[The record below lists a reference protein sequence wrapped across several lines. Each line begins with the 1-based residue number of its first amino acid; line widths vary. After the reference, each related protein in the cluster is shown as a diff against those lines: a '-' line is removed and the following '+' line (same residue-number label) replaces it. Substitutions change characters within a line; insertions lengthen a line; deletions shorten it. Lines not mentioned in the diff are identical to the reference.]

1 MLLQRTAPR
10 TAPGTAPDTA
20 SGTAPDTEPGKARRT
35 APRTNPWRRPAA
47 ALSAAALGAAL
58 LAGCGSGT
66 ADPAPGKDGGAPA
79 AAAGTFPVTVE
90 HAFGTTE
97 VTKAPR
103 RVVSVGYT
111 DDQAVL
117 ALGIKP
123 VGMVDQYPNPPG
135 TSPDVNTQWPWVKD
149 KWGDTR
155 PEVVM
160 NNGDTGPNYE
170 KIAALRP
177 DLIIAVYSE
186 IDRAAYDKLSR
197 IAPTVGRTKAEKEP
211 FSAPWQDNAV
221 HIAKALGQER
231 KGAALVKGIQDR
243 LDAARA
249 AHPEFAAQTAVA
261 LSWYKDA
268 AAPFTTTDVRGRLV
282 TGIGYKGQTEIDRIA
297 DGKFFTVLSPE
308 RMDLIDVDR
317 IFVIND
323 KADQEA
329 LKKSELFAN
338 LKAVRN
344 GKVSYLLD
352 SEGPAVGAAMSQGT
366 LLSLPYAIDEL
377 VKSAGQ

>member
-1 MLLQRTAPR
+1 MLLHRT
-10 TAPGTAPDTA
+10 T
-20 SGTAPDTEPGKARRT
+20 
-35 APRTNPWRRPAA
+35 RTNSRGRLTAVLCAA
-47 ALSAAALGAAL
+47 VLGVGL
-58 LAGCGSGT
+58 LAGCGSD
-66 ADPAPGKDGGAPA
+66 AKDPSAKKGDDAPA

-90 HAFGTTE
+90 HAFGSTK
-97 VTKAPR
+97 VAKAPR

-111 DDQAVL
+111 DDQAIL
-117 ALGIKP
+117 AFGIKP

-135 TSPDVNTQWPWVKD
+135 AGPDINTQWPWVKD

-186 IDRAAYDKLSR
+186 IDQAAYEKLSK

-221 HIAKALGQER
+221 HIAKALGQEA
-231 KGAALVKGIQDR
+231 KGTELVKGIQDK
-243 LDAARA
+243 LDAAKK
-249 AHPEFAAQTAVA
+249 AHPEFANQTAVA
-261 LSWYKDA
+261 LSWYKDS
-268 AAPFTTTDVRGRLV
+268 AAPFTSTDVRGRLV
-282 TGIGYKGQTEIDRIA
+282 TGTGFKYQTEIDKIA
-297 DGKFFTVLSPE
+297 DGKFYTTLSPE

-317 IFVIND
+317 IFVVND
-323 KADQEA
+323 KADTEA
-329 LKKSELFAN
+329 LKKFELFAN
-338 LKAVRN
+338 LAAVKN

-377 VKSAGQ
+377 VKSVGQV

>member
-1 MLLQRTAPR
+1 MLLQQTA
-10 TAPGTAPDTA
+10 
-20 SGTAPDTEPGKARRT
+20 
-35 APRTNPWRRPAA
+35 RTNSRRRLAA
-47 ALSAAALGAAL
+47 ALSAAALAVGL
-58 LAGCGSGT
+58 LAGCGSDPADKADKKSDGT
-66 ADPAPGKDGGAPA
+66 APAG
-79 AAAGTFPVTVE
+79 AGTFPVTVD
-90 HAFGTTE
+90 HAFGSTK
-97 VTKAPR
+97 VAKAPQ

-117 ALGIKP
+117 ALGTKP

-135 TSPDVNTQWPWVKD
+135 TSPDINTQWPWVKD

-160 NNGDTGPNYE
+160 SNGDTGPNYE

-186 IDRAAYDKLSR
+186 IDQAAYDKLSK

-221 HIAKALGQER
+221 HIAKALGQEA
-231 KGAALVKGIQDR
+231 KGAELVKGIQDK
-243 LDAARA
+243 LDAAKK
-249 AHPEFAAQTAVA
+249 AHPEFANQTAVA

-268 AAPFTTTDVRGRLV
+268 AAPFTSTDVRGRLV
-282 TGIGYKGQTEIDRIA
+282 TGTGFTYQTEIDKIA
-297 DGKFFTVLSPE
+297 DGKFYTTLSPE

-323 KADQEA
+323 KADTEA
-329 LKKSELFAN
+329 LKKFELFAN
-338 LKAVRN
+338 LPAVKN

-377 VKSAGQ
+377 VKSVGQV